1 MFVGIDV
8 SKDWVDVAVH
18 PTGETWHVGLDEE
31 AVDGLVRK
39 LRDLAPQIVVM
50 EATGGYESELSA
62 AIWTAGVPAAI
73 VNPRHVRDFARSQG
87 ILAKTDR
94 IDAAVIARFGE
105 ASDGRPG
112 PPCLMRCGNFRRSWH
127 AAGRSPVCV
136 PRSNC
141 VADRP
146 CRQYGRA
153 SKR

>member
-62 AIWTAGVPAAI
+62 AIWTAGV
-73 VNPRHVRDFARSQG
+73 S
-87 ILAKTDR
+87 
-94 IDAAVIARFGE
+94 
-105 ASDGRPG
+105 
-112 PPCLMRCGNFRRSWH
+112 CL
-127 AAGRSPVCV
+127 
-136 PRSNC
+136 
-141 VADRP
+141 
-146 CRQYGRA
+146 
-153 SKR
+153 